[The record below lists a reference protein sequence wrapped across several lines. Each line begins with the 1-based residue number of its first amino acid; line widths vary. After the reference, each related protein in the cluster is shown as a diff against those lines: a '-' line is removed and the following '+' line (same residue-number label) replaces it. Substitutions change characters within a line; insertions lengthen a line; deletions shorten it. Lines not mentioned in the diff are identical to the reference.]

1 MTLRPLLAWLKNLP
15 INRKSL
21 SFAAAAL
28 LLHLVLLQSSVWQGW
43 QSPAPHGRTET
54 SVQVSLAAAPPEQKP
69 EARQAA
75 EPPAEK
81 IALPAHKPA
90 AKSMRNPAKDSEL
103 ALTDSSKAVEPAT
116 APIAPAD
123 EPSPAPANIA
133 ENSAESIAETTAE
146 PVQAAATTP
155 AQAVY
160 ATAVPGSVEL
170 SMSLVRSDPN
180 RNPMYGVGTITWE
193 ASGNKYRMSIEA
205 GIDML
210 ITSINLYKLSSEGSL
225 GQYGIAPELSTEARR
240 TRAQTATH
248 FNYTDNTISFSS
260 STAIVPMSNGAQDK
274 ASVLMQLAAIGNAD
288 ERQFKTGKMISIQV
302 AEDRDASLFVFEIGE
317 LEEITTKL
325 GTIKAW
331 HLIRAPRAGAY
342 NSRLDIWLAPS
353 LGWYPVQIMN
363 TESSGV
369 VTTQSVTKIVSKM
382 NVDK

>member
-1 MTLRPLLAWLKNLP
+1 MTLRPLLALLKNLH

-28 LLHLVLLQSSVWQGW
+28 LLHLALLQSSVWQGW
-43 QSPAPHGRTET
+43 QSPVRHSRNET
-54 SVQVSLAAAPPEQKP
+54 SVQVSLTTAPPEQEQKP
-69 EARQAA
+69 QAMQAA
-75 EPPAEK
+75 EPPTEK
-81 IALPAHKPA
+81 IAMPAHKPA

-116 APIAPAD
+116 TVAPAE
-123 EPSPAPANIA
+123 EPSPAPA
-133 ENSAESIAETTAE
+133 NSAESIAETTAE
-146 PVQAAATTP
+146 PVQAAAP
-155 AQAVY
+155 AQAAY

-180 RNPMYGVGTITWE
+180 RNPMYGVGTINWE

-210 ITSINLYKLSSEGSL
+210 ITSINLYKLSSEGSI
-225 GQYGIAPELSTEARR
+225 GQFGIAPELSTEARR

-288 ERQFKTGKMISIQV
+288 ENQFKTGTIISMQV

-363 TESSGV
+363 TESSGI
-369 VTTQSVTKIVSKM
+369 VTTQSVTKIISKM

>member
-1 MTLRPLLAWLKNLP
+1 
-15 INRKSL
+15 
-21 SFAAAAL
+21 
-28 LLHLVLLQSSVWQGW
+28 
-43 QSPAPHGRTET
+43 
-54 SVQVSLAAAPPEQKP
+54 
-69 EARQAA
+69 
-75 EPPAEK
+75 
-81 IALPAHKPA
+81 
-90 AKSMRNPAKDSEL
+90 
-103 ALTDSSKAVEPAT
+103 LTDSGKALEPAT
-116 APIAPAD
+116 TIVPAE
-123 EPSPAPANIA
+123 EPSAALAAIA
-133 ENSAESIAETTAE
+133 EASTEPVQPATTA
-146 PVQAAATTP
+146 PVQAA
-155 AQAVY
+155 Y

-180 RNPMYGVGTITWE
+180 RNPMYGVGTINWE

-210 ITSINLYKLSSEGSL
+210 ITSINLYKLSSEGSI
-225 GQYGIAPELSTEARR
+225 GQFGIAPELSTEARR

-288 ERQFKTGKMISIQV
+288 ENQFKTGKIISMQV

-369 VTTQSVTKIVSKM
+369 VTTQSVTKIISKM

>member
-1 MTLRPLLAWLKNLP
+1 MTLRPLLALLKNLH

-28 LLHLVLLQSSVWQGW
+28 LLHLALLQSSVWQGW
-43 QSPAPHGRTET
+43 QSPVRHSRNET
-54 SVQVSLAAAPPEQKP
+54 SVQVSLTTAPPEQEQKP
-69 EARQAA
+69 QAMQAA
-75 EPPAEK
+75 EPPTEK
-81 IALPAHKPA
+81 IAMPAHKPA

-116 APIAPAD
+116 TVAPAE
-123 EPSPAPANIA
+123 EPSPAPAN
-133 ENSAESIAETTAE
+133 SAESIADTTAE
-146 PVQAAATTP
+146 PAQAAAP

-180 RNPMYGVGTITWE
+180 RNPMYGVGTINWE
-193 ASGNKYRMSIEA
+193 ANGSKYRMSIEA

-210 ITSINLYKLSSEGSL
+210 ITSINLYKLSSEGSI
-225 GQYGIAPELSTEARR
+225 GQFGIAPELSTEARR

-288 ERQFKTGKMISIQV
+288 ENQFKTGTIISMQV

-317 LEEITTKL
+317 LEELTTKL

-369 VTTQSVTKIVSKM
+369 VTTQSVTKIISKM

>member
-1 MTLRPLLAWLKNLP
+1 MTSRPLLALLKKIR

-28 LLHLVLLQSSVWQGW
+28 LLHLALLQSSVWQGW
-43 QSPAPHGRTET
+43 QSPARHSRNET
-54 SVQVSLAAAPPEQKP
+54 SVQVSLTTAPPEQEQKP
-69 EARQAA
+69 QAMQAA
-75 EPPAEK
+75 ETPAEK
-81 IALPAHKPA
+81 IAMPAHKPA
-90 AKSMRNPAKDSEL
+90 AKTIRDSSVDSEH
-103 ALTDSSKAVEPAT
+103 ALTDSGKAVEPAT
-116 APIAPAD
+116 TVVPAE
-123 EPSPAPANIA
+123 EPTAALAS
-133 ENSAESIAETTAE
+133 TTEASAE
-146 PVQAAATTP
+146 PVQPAAPVQATYATT
-155 AQAVY
+155 
-160 ATAVPGSVEL
+160 VPDSVEL

-180 RNPMYGVGTITWE
+180 RNPMYGVGTINWE
-193 ASGNKYRMSIEA
+193 ANGSKYRMSIEA

-210 ITSINLYKLSSEGSL
+210 ITSINLYKLSSEGSI
-225 GQYGIAPELSTEARR
+225 GQFGIAPELSTEARR

-260 STAIVPMSNGAQDK
+260 STAIVPMNNGAQDK

-288 ERQFKTGKMISIQV
+288 ENQFKTGKIISMQV

-369 VTTQSVTKIVSKM
+369 VTTQSVTKIISKM